1 MRKVLQ
7 FASLQRTEAWPLLKD
22 SNEVLQWETALELL
36 KNIQKTTQNSFNVYF
51 NEK

>member
-1 MRKVLQ
+1 MSSKKVMRKVLQ

-36 KNIQKTTQNSFNVYF
+36 KKHTKNYAK
-51 NEK
+51 